1 MNIVDPILYQ
11 CRVNPLVTAIC
22 MPGANVA
29 SINYATLERSIH
41 SAARFALKTGLAP
54 GQTAAL
60 FIVDTVLHAAVAFA
74 LMRLGIATVSLTR
87 PHVPKGI
94 GVDAI
99 LTDRPTLNW
108 QPSDRTIAISYDWIT
123 SDGAVPDYDRLCP
136 DDENKVCRIILT
148 SGSTGES
155 KGVAFSHQDLTARAA
170 HATYAKG
177 SRFAHSSRLFCDVG
191 FATSSGFR
199 YALSMLSRGGTI
211 YFLGPDPTDILQT
224 LDLHQI
230 EGMATSPYGLGE
242 FLKFFEAD
250 SAFETR
256 FNYIICGG
264 ATLSPELS
272 RRERARMCQNLYNS
286 YGATETT
293 TVAFGPASVTESIP
307 GAIGYV
313 VAGVR
318 IEIVDAQGNLL
329 PPDTDGHVRIR
340 SRHNATEYVSDP
352 ETSRL
357 HFRDG
362 CFYAGEIGRLR
373 EDGIFI
379 ISRREKAGLN
389 IGGDTIN
396 PERVEE
402 VLAAFA
408 GVNDAAV
415 FATENVLG
423 ISELTA
429 LIVGPL
435 AGREQALRD
444 HCAARLPP
452 SCVPV
457 RLMAVSAIPRGS
469 RGKIERHR
477 LADLAKAAMASS

>member
-1 MNIVDPILYQ
+1 M
-11 CRVNPLVTAIC
+11 R
-22 MPGANVA
+22 GFGSSA
-29 SINYATLERSIH
+29 SAH
-41 SAARFALKTGLAP
+41 
-54 GQTAAL
+54 
-60 FIVDTVLHAAVAFA
+60 
-74 LMRLGIATVSLTR
+74 IAS
-87 PHVPKGI
+87 
-94 GVDAI
+94 
-99 LTDRPTLNW
+99 W
-108 QPSDRTIAISYDWIT
+108 
-123 SDGAVPDYDRLCP
+123 
-136 DDENKVCRIILT
+136 
-148 SGSTGES
+148 
-155 KGVAFSHQDLTARAA
+155 
-170 HATYAKG
+170 
-177 SRFAHSSRLFCDVG
+177 
-191 FATSSGFR
+191 
-199 YALSMLSRGGTI
+199 
-211 YFLGPDPTDILQT
+211 
-224 LDLHQI
+224 
-230 EGMATSPYGLGE
+230 
-242 FLKFFEAD
+242 
-250 SAFETR
+250 
-256 FNYIICGG
+256 
-264 ATLSPELS
+264 
-272 RRERARMCQNLYNS
+272 
-286 YGATETT
+286 TT

-307 GAIGYV
+307 GAVGYA
-313 VAGVR
+313 VAGVK

-457 RLMAVSAIPRGS
+457 RLIAVAAIPRGS

-477 LADLAKAAMASS
+477 LADLAKTAVPST